1 MVTRTSILVVG
12 YWLSVAVAFAQDI
25 EFESLNKLPIT
36 INSPCEE
43 ILPMASPDGKTLY
56 FARAICDSNDGGRTA
71 GSDIWVS
78 EYNPKTKEWS
88 RARNTGDVYNDKGH
102 NAVVGMSADGQTI
115 YQINTLP
122 GKKIKGVYY
131 SKKENGKW
139 SKPVLEP
146 IPFLETEEY
155 FGIYAAPDL
164 KTIVVSMKREDG
176 AGEEDLYVSAKF
188 AGKWS
193 EPKSLGNNI
202 NSIGFEISPFLSAD
216 GKRLYFASN
225 GHRGLGGSDIFYA
238 DRLDDTWTSW
248 SKPVNLGNVVNT
260 EGFDAYFSMND
271 SVAWFSSNNGK
282 STDIYRAKIRKPE
295 DPRKL
300 AMKSMLEEA
309 SSMIADLSDDNY
321 DSLATFSKS
330 VMVSFE
336 KNSAALSQDAVTH
349 LDEAV
354 GMIKNRKQG
363 KLKLIAYVNTY
374 NGENSSIWD
383 KRLEEIR
390 NYLRKKSGIDLMID
404 QEVVRADM
412 SARAGVVEVRYN

>member
-1 MVTRTSILVVG
+1 MVNRLLVVG
-12 YWLSVAVAFAQDI
+12 CSLLAIASFGQDI
-25 EFESLNKLPIT
+25 EFESLNKLPVT

-43 ILPMASPDGKTLY
+43 ILPLVSPDGKTLY

-78 EYNPKTKEWS
+78 EYNPRSKEWS
-88 RARNTGDVYNDKGH
+88 RPKNTGNVYNDKGH
-102 NAVVGMSADGQTI
+102 NAVVGMSADGKTI

-131 SKKENGKW
+131 SKNENGKW

-155 FGIYAAPDL
+155 FGIYASPDL
-164 KTIVVSMKREDG
+164 KTIIVSMKHEDG
-176 AGEEDLYVSAKF
+176 AGEEDLYVSRKSL
-188 AGKWS
+188 GKWS
-193 EPKSLGNNI
+193 EPVSLGNTI
-202 NSIGFEISPFLSAD
+202 NTIGFEISPFLSPD

-225 GHRGLGGSDIFYA
+225 GHRGLGGSDIFYS

-248 SKPVNLGNVVNT
+248 SKPVNLGNVINT

-282 STDIYRAKIRKPE
+282 STDIYRAKVRKPD

-300 AMKSMLEEA
+300 AMKSILEEA

-321 DSLATFSKS
+321 DSLQSFSKS
-330 VMVSFE
+330 IMVSFE
-336 KNSAALSQDAVTH
+336 KNSATLSPDAVTH
-349 LDEAV
+349 LDDAV
-354 GMIKNRKQG
+354 AMIKNRRQG

-374 NGENSSIWD
+374 NGESSTIWD

-404 QEVVRADM
+404 QEVVRADV